1 MQLPQLRL
9 SQPPPSSQQNCPT
22 LDLKMENLSEN
33 PTEYPSSWRLVI
45 IIASLYFGSFLI
57 ALDTNIINV
66 AIPRIST
73 DFQSLGDVAWYGT
86 AYLLTITA
94 FQPIF
99 GSFYKFFN
107 IAKVYKTSIVIFE
120 IGSVLCAAAP
130 SSVAFIFGRAIAGL
144 GAAGIL
150 QGALSIISQIVPL
163 EKRPLYM
170 GIVISVFA
178 VTVCAGPPLGGVFTQ
193 HATWRWCFWM

>member
-1 MQLPQLRL
+1 MKSP
-9 SQPPPSSQQNCPT
+9 SQATDNYPT
-22 LDLKMENLSEN
+22 
-33 PTEYPSSWRLVI
+33 SWKLGV

-66 AIPRIST
+66 AIPRITT

-86 AYLLTITA
+86 AYLLTVTA

-107 IAKVYKTSIVIFE
+107 TSAVYKISIIIFE
-120 IGSVLCAAAP
+120 VGSVLCAAAP
-130 SSVAFIFGRAIAGL
+130 SSIAFIIGRAIAGL
-144 GAAGIL
+144 GPAGIL
-150 QGALSIISQIVPL
+150 QGALSTISHIVPL

-170 GIVISVFA
+170 GVVISVFA
-178 VTVCAGPPLGGVFTQ
+178 VTVCAGPLLGGALTGS
-193 HATWRWCFWM
+193 ASWRWCFWM

>member
-1 MQLPQLRL
+1 MESTTLHQDRY
-9 SQPPPSSQQNCPT
+9 PT
-22 LDLKMENLSEN
+22 GWKLA
-33 PTEYPSSWRLVI
+33 I

-57 ALDTNIINV
+57 AIDTTIINV
-66 AIPRIST
+66 AVPKIST
-73 DFQSLGDVAWYGT
+73 DFESLGDIAWYGT
-86 AYLLTITA
+86 AYLLTVTA

-107 IAKVYKTSIVIFE
+107 TPAVYKISIIIFE
-120 IGSVLCAAAP
+120 VGSVMCAAAP
-130 SSVAFIFGRAIAGL
+130 SSPVFILGRAIAGV

-163 EKRPLYM
+163 EKRPMYM

-178 VTVCAGPPLGGVFTQ
+178 VTVCAGPPLGGAFTQ
-193 HATWRWCFWM
+193 NLSWRWCFWM